1 LAIFSRKR
9 AVTRRPRGQALTAAA
24 VRLDRGDNDVL
35 RRLQQGWQERAF
47 GYYQVIP
54 EIWYASQFYAR
65 SLAMLELYVGKV
77 NPETGDIDKVEDE
90 DVQGYVE
97 RIQDPGGGRAN
108 MLASY
113 GRLMFITGESFLL
126 VTEDEVSGDERWEM
140 LSIDELRPTGQG
152 TFTRYKAPS
161 LNATEI
167 PLAPAGTW
175 EPLPPECIAYRLW
188 RKHPRYSA
196 LADAPMCAV
205 LDICEEL
212 LVLTQAVRSRAL
224 SRIPAGILVIP
235 DEISFPNAEAVGDE
249 DPAEDEFM
257 AEIEQHFVDPI
268 QNPGSASAA
277 APFLMR
283 VAYEYADKL
292 KMVEVQDPTKF
303 YPEEGLRMECI
314 KRIALGLDMPPE
326 VLLGVA
332 DANHW
337 TAWNIDEQTW
347 KANLQPIAQTLVDDL
362 TGAYLKPAMR
372 ADGFADWR
380 EYVIAY
386 DASAIINHPDRAQ
399 DAKDL
404 HAQLAISDR
413 TLRESAGF
421 NDTDAI
427 TDPVEL
433 RRRLG
438 VQLRDP
444 SVAIY
449 GIPGRVTNVEP
460 APGEL
465 EAPDPNGGAPDAAA
479 PASPGA
485 PAGPSKQVGPPAEP
499 TERAALPPAQ
509 RAAATE
515 EMLRGAMQI
524 AVQRCRELA
533 GSRIISRAQH
543 VPEAKEIIGSVQK
556 GGVAHALGEAK
567 VRQLVPGGNA
577 RSLVRGGSDSLA
589 STLLEWGIDN
599 ALASRTCQAVEQHA
613 ARTLW
618 DESPSLPQE
627 MSA

>member
-1 LAIFSRKR
+1 MAIFSRR
-9 AVTRRPRGQALTAAA
+9 RRPLTRSRGRGAQGALTAAG
-24 VRLDRGDNDVL
+24 VRLDRGDNDIL

-47 GYYQVIP
+47 GYYQVIG
-54 EIWYASQFYAR
+54 EIHYASQFYGRA
-65 SLAMLELYVGKV
+65 LAMLELYVGKV
-77 NPETGDIDKVEDE
+77 NPETGDVEKVEDE
-90 DVQGYVE
+90 ELQSYVE

-108 MLASY
+108 MLNAY
-113 GRLMFITGESFLL
+113 GQLMFVTGECFLL
-126 VTEDEVSGDERWEM
+126 VTTDPDTGDERWEM

-161 LNATEI
+161 LNAEQI
-167 PLAPAGTW
+167 AIAPEGMW

-205 LDICEEL
+205 LDLCEEL
-212 LVLTQAVRSRAL
+212 LILTQAVRSRAL

-235 DEISFPNAEAVGDE
+235 DEISFPNPEAVGEE
-249 DPAEDEFM
+249 DASEDEFL
-257 AEIEQHFVDPI
+257 AEVEQHFVDPI

-277 APFLMR
+277 APFIMR
-283 VAYEYADKL
+283 VAGDFADKI
-292 KMVEVQDPTKF
+292 KMVEVQDPSKF

-326 VLLGVA
+326 VLLGTG

-362 TGAYLKPAMR
+362 TGAYLKPALR
-372 ADGFADWR
+372 EDNVADWR
-380 EYVIAY
+380 DYVIAF

-404 HAQLAISDR
+404 HAQLAISDK

-421 NDTDAI
+421 NDSDAI

-438 VQLRDP
+438 VQLRDS

-460 APGEL
+460 GPGEL
-465 EAPDPNGGAPDAAA
+465 DAPDQSDAG
-479 PASPGA
+479 SPGA
-485 PAGPSKQVGPPAEP
+485 PAGADKSLGPPEEP
-499 TERAALPPAQ
+499 TESVRALPPAAK
-509 RAAATE
+509 AAAVNE
-515 EMLRGAMQI
+515 EMLRGAMQL
-524 AVQRCRELA
+524 AVIRCRELA
-533 GSRIISRAQH
+533 GARIVSRAQH
-543 VPEAKEIIGSVQK
+543 VPDAKDMISGVPKSS
-556 GGVAHALGEAK
+556 VAHALGEART
-567 VRQLVPGGNA
+567 RQLVPGGTA
-577 RSLVRGGSDSLA
+577 RSLVKGGSDSLA
-589 STLLEWGIDN
+589 STLKEWGIELD
-599 ALASRTCQAVEQHA
+599 LASRTCQAVEQHA

-618 DESPSLPQE
+618 ASSPTLPPE
-627 MSA
+627 MNT